1 MSDQFL
7 PPEILPFGNCL
18 APREPGI
25 RVSHI
30 LMKWEALTSH
40 DPTARR
46 AAPKGRLQ
54 SELGLTILIEI
65 KESKH
70 SQESLGPIF
79 QEPLGFF
86 GLMFWTFLHHP
97 KNHEGSSKKEGVDSV
112 FRRVLLDLQSA
123 PVSRSHNS

>member
-1 MSDQFL
+1 MFDQFL
-7 PPEILPFGNCL
+7 PPEILPFGHFL

-54 SELGLTILIEI
+54 SELGLTILIKI

-70 SQESLGPIF
+70 SQDSLGPIF
-79 QEPLGFF
+79 QEPLG
-86 GLMFWTFLHHP
+86 
-97 KNHEGSSKKEGVDSV
+97 
-112 FRRVLLDLQSA
+112 
-123 PVSRSHNS
+123 